1 MRILK
6 AATPDARR
14 ALEPL
19 LSLRL
24 LDTAKPG
31 LSPAELRCLI
41 SQRAQERGLTEDR
54 LRELFAD
61 DDVRA

>member
-1 MRILK
+1 VRILK

-41 SQRAQERGLTEDR
+41 SQRARER
-54 LRELFAD
+54 
-61 DDVRA
+61 